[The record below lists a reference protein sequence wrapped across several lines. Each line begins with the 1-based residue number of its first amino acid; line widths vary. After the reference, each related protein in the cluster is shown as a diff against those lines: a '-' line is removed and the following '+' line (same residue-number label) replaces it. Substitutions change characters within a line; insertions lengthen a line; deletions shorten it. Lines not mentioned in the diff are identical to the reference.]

1 MRRTRMLVC
10 ICNTRNAAEGE
21 FQEHCWRCGVMGR
34 LMTSFDGK
42 GRIKM
47 IDSFVVTTYLSGK
60 LERCLMHKALT
71 RL

>member
-10 ICNTRNAAEGE
+10 ICNTRNVAEGE

-42 GRIKM
+42 GRI
-47 IDSFVVTTYLSGK
+47 TTYLSGK